1 MEKMKKTIATL
12 IFCSLFLSIEAL
24 AQSTNDNES
33 IDENSYTKSDL
44 FRKIRLENN
53 SKTAEILID
62 IKDNIQRFEL
72 WISSSINNGKL
83 TIEVYDPDGIRQGY
97 YSVGN
102 QLNSEFEEEANGS
115 IRKSLFEPQSGNWK
129 VKIVPQEATGT
140 IKIATANREYN

>member
-1 MEKMKKTIATL
+1 MKEIIATT
-12 IFCSLFLSIEAL
+12 FLCAFFVSIQAF
-24 AQSTNDNES
+24 AQTPNENGS
-33 IDENSYTKSDL
+33 INEDSFTKSDL
-44 FRKIRLENN
+44 SRKIMLEND

-83 TIEVYDPDGIRQGY
+83 TIEVYDPNGTKQGY

-115 IRKSLFEPQSGNWK
+115 IRKSLFEPQPGNWK
-129 VKIVPQEATGT
+129 VKIMPQEATGT
-140 IKIATANREYN
+140 IRIATANREYN

>member
-1 MEKMKKTIATL
+1 MKEIIATT
-12 IFCSLFLSIEAL
+12 FLCAFFVSIQAF
-24 AQSTNDNES
+24 AQNPNENGS
-33 IDENSYTKSDL
+33 INEDSFTKSDL
-44 FRKIRLENN
+44 SRKIMLEND

-83 TIEVYDPDGIRQGY
+83 TIEVYDPDGTKQGY

-115 IRKSLFEPQSGNWK
+115 IRKSLFEPQPGNWK
-129 VKIVPQEATGT
+129 VKIMPQEATGT
-140 IKIATANREYN
+140 IRIATANREYN